1 MEVDKFRLKGYLTT
15 RCVSNVSASLEYTL
29 YVEMKECGIL
39 EVDV

>member
-15 RCVSNVSASLEYTL
+15 RWVSNVPASLEYTL
-29 YVEMKECGIL
+29 YVEMKECGTL